1 MSRNNRWAE
10 ALRIVLLVSAAVLTI
25 APTSVFAQMA
35 TAERVEGPGWWP
47 TKRSPSRDDFVG
59 PEQCGTC
66 HPRQGGTQPTTSM
79 ARTGQR
85 ATESDILHKHDVLT
99 FHAGSYAYAI
109 QRGERQSVYT
119 VTDGT
124 QSLTAPLTWAFGAG
138 KVGQSFL
145 FEREGALF
153 ESRVSYYDSVQGL
166 DFTPNRA
173 LTNARDVNEAMAR
186 PVGDTEIRR
195 CFGCHTTASATLP
208 DGVNFTG
215 LIPGVTCEA
224 CHGPGKTHVAEMR
237 LGHVKAGRGAITN
250 PRSFSPADS
259 VDFCGSCHATFWDV
273 KLANE
278 RGIAAL
284 RSQPYRLQSSRCW
297 GEGDPR
303 LTCIACHDPH
313 KPLVQ
318 DALSYDQRC
327 LACHMTAGSTPTAS
341 QPGRACRVATEKCAS
356 CHMPKYDVPGMH
368 FKFTDHF
375 IRIAGADALQK

>member
-1 MSRNNRWAE
+1 
-10 ALRIVLLVSAAVLTI
+10 
-25 APTSVFAQMA
+25 
-35 TAERVEGPGWWP
+35 
-47 TKRSPSRDDFVG
+47 
-59 PEQCGTC
+59 
-66 HPRQGGTQPTTSM
+66 M

-85 ATESDILHKHDVLT
+85 ATESDILDKHDVLT

-109 QRGERQSVYT
+109 QRGGRQSVYT

-208 DGVNFTG
+208 EGVNFTG

-327 LACHMTAGSTPTAS
+327 LACHVTAGSTPTAS

-375 IRIAGADALQK
+375 IRIAGADAPQK